1 MKKCKYCQTEIDS
14 KAKVCP
20 NCHKKQGMPIW
31 LIVILVILG
40 IMIIGSIAGGGSES
54 DKKEQTGSTTKSE
67 KISLLDDHTGHVESE
82 YSYEITGTLQNNTDK
97 DYSYV
102 QVEFY
107 AYDSEGNLLDT
118 CLGNN
123 SGLEANG
130 KWKFTASCF
139 FGNGDANKVS
149 SYKLKEITQW

>member
-20 NCHKKQGMPIW
+20 NCKKKQGIPKWVI
-31 LIVILVILG
+31 IVLVIIG
-40 IMIIGSIAGGGSES
+40 ITIVSSSGGGSDTK
-54 DKKEQTGSTTKSE
+54 DKPTGSTTKTE
-67 KISLLDDHTGHVESE
+67 KISLLEGHSGKVESQ
-82 YSYEITGTLQNNTDK
+82 YSYEISGTLQNNTDK
-97 DYSYV
+97 DFSYV

-107 AYDSEGNLLDT
+107 TYDSEGNLLDT

-123 SGLEANG
+123 SGMEAKG

-139 FGNGDANKVS
+139 FSNGDASNVS
-149 SYKLKEITQW
+149 SYKLKEISQW